1 MDVFAS
7 YGRNVKVSRD
17 NLRSVTRYRNID
29 DIIQQSDLHL
39 DLYPSI

>member
-17 NLRSVTRYRNID
+17 NLRSVTLRYRNID
-29 DIIQQSDLHL
+29 DIQTIRLTS
-39 DLYPSI
+39 